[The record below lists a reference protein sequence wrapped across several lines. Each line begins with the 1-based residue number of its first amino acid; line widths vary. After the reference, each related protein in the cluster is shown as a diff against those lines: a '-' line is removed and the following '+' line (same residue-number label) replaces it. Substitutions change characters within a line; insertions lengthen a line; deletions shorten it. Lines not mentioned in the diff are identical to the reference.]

1 MGRRTTAV
9 TERPALRFNLAVSR
23 LPRLRCA
30 SVPWQSQWAASLPPA
45 WWGEFDP
52 HPVHFLR
59 TSVTIT
65 PWEVEGLGS
74 CHDGRWGLAGR
85 SRDIAMCEGL
95 AARLKFQCF
104 ETVQL
109 GQILRLSEWGR
120 LAIAGVRAAI
130 FPCRMAD
137 AKKARGKSFRSQMPL
152 AAFVTGSINSWVENG
167 LVRNA
172 RHPESSAA
180 SRMAGL
186 SFPVM

>member
-1 MGRRTTAV
+1 MFMMAGEPKGSGR
-9 TERPALRFNLAVSR
+9 
-23 LPRLRCA
+23 
-30 SVPWQSQWAASLPPA
+30 
-45 WWGEFDP
+45 
-52 HPVHFLR
+52 
-59 TSVTIT
+59 
-65 PWEVEGLGS
+65 
-74 CHDGRWGLAGR
+74 R

-95 AARLKFQCF
+95 AARLKFHCF

-120 LAIAGVRAAI
+120 LAIAEVRAAI

-137 AKKARGKSFRSQMPL
+137 AKIARGKSFRSQMPL
-152 AAFVTGSINSWVENG
+152 AAFLTGSINSWVENG

-172 RHPESSAA
+172 RHPEFSAA